1 MQEALRVFPAD
12 SVPVDRADFVRRAR
26 PSSLRNAEALLRGLS
41 LTIRGLHKSFGD
53 NEVLRGIDL
62 HVPAGQF
69 VAIVGRSGSGQSTLL
84 RLLLGLDQPTDGE
97 FWFGRDA

>member
-1 MQEALRVFPAD
+1 MQEALRVLPAD

-26 PSSLRNAEALLRGLS
+26 PSSRRNAEALLRGLS

-62 HVPAGQF
+62 HIPAS
-69 VAIVGRSGSGQSTLL
+69 ALARKRGRKTS
-84 RLLLGLDQPTDGE
+84 
-97 FWFGRDA
+97 A